1 MEKIISDVVHD
12 AVRDISDSRSNINVV
27 LRNLEN
33 ENHQERLITEMR
45 IIDDRIDKILTEVI
59 RCSGQ

>member
-1 MEKIISDVVHD
+1 MDSPVNKVLHFVK
-12 AVRDISDSRSNINVV
+12 DISDSRSKINVV

-33 ENHQERLITEMR
+33 ENHQERLITEMK

-59 RCSGQ
+59 KCSGQ

>member
-33 ENHQERLITEMR
+33 ANHQERLITEMR

-59 RCSGQ
+59 KCSGQ

>member
-1 MEKIISDVVHD
+1 MDNPVNKVLHFVK
-12 AVRDISDSRSNINVV
+12 DISDSRSKINVV

-59 RCSGQ
+59 KCFGQ

>member
-12 AVRDISDSRSNINVV
+12 AVRDISDSRSKINVV

-33 ENHQERLITEMR
+33 VDHQERLITEMR

-59 RCSGQ
+59 KCSGQ

>member
-12 AVRDISDSRSNINVV
+12 AVRDISYSRSNINVV

-33 ENHQERLITEMR
+33 VDHQERLITEMR

-59 RCSGQ
+59 KCSGQ